1 MLPGARE
8 VDLLTKGKH
17 ITHFNKDHAFYFFFC
32 ETNFF
37 CGIL

>member
-17 ITHFNKDHAFYFFFC
+17 ITHFNKDHAFYFFSVKLI
-32 ETNFF
+32 FF